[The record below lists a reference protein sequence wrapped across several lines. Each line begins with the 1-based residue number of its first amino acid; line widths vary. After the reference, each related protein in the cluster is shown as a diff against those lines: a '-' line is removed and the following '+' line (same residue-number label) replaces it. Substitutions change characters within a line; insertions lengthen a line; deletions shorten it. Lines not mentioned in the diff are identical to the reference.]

1 MWTRK
6 RQLGQQKINR
16 EVNPTFPW
24 GCSALSQLEGQGKVN
39 HLHSWRRRVFP
50 SPLPCLRAPMQ
61 PPIVG
66 INWLAENYLPLLHLH
81 LPNHRTQYVTA
92 VLQWYC
98 QDSCVLV
105 GSLDFKFSW
114 FLQIAY
120 IWRSKR
126 AFLYLEQLNLAGSK
140 QMCNFALPGQV
151 FNFKLTTDLTNKLL
165 TYISLNIKSRHSSGR
180 IMASFLTGSE

>member
-1 MWTRK
+1 MRVQCPVTTGR
-6 RQLGQQKINR
+6 
-16 EVNPTFPW
+16 
-24 GCSALSQLEGQGKVN
+24 AGQGQPPA
-39 HLHSWRRRVFP
+39 LLRSACLPFP
-50 SPLPCLRAPMQ
+50 VPCLRAPMQ
-61 PPIVG
+61 PPVFG
-66 INWLAENYLPLLHLH
+66 IHWLAENYLPVLHLR
-81 LPNHRTQYVTA
+81 LPNHRTQDVTA

-120 IWRSKR
+120 IWRSKW

-140 QMCNFALPGQV
+140 LTCNFALPGQA
-151 FNFKLTTDLTNKLL
+151 FNFQLTTDLTNKLL
-165 TYISLNIKSRHSSGR
+165 TYMSLNMKSRHSSGR